1 MRQAQPRRRDAV
13 HNRERIL
20 RTAVEVFAADGP
32 GVPLT
37 EIARRAGLG
46 PATLYRHF
54 PDRFCLATA
63 VVEHRMAAVDRLVAG
78 LDGDLDALRSA
89 IHTVVASQLAVRP
102 LLTVLRRRAQYERD
116 LDRYTRRLVTQLA
129 VPLRRAQAAGHLR
142 TDLAADD
149 LGLVVTMIEAVL
161 DAHSGTDRNTKGDA
175 EGRGNRAERAVGI
188 VLDGLLRGTHADGT
202 GLTALGC
209 EGDGS

>member
-1 MRQAQPRRRDAV
+1 MRQRHPRRRDAV

-37 EIARRAGLG
+37 EIARRAGFG
-46 PATLYRHF
+46 PATLYRYF

-63 VVEHRMAAVDRLVAG
+63 VVEHRMAAVERVVAEPATG

-89 IHTVVASQLAVRP
+89 LETVVANQVAVRP

-142 TDLAADD
+142 TDLAPDD
-149 LGLVVTMIEAVL
+149 LRLVVTMIEAVL
-161 DAHSGTDRNTKGDA
+161 DTQSGTDRNTKGNA
-175 EGRGNRAERAVGI
+175 EGRGTRAQRAVGI

-202 GLTALGC
+202 GKRG
-209 EGDGS
+209 